1 MAASLQ
7 RPRCLQEDEWDDTNG
22 CIESWGECVE
32 WDEESWMAYSVARG
46 IGFGDTEGLG
56 VQWVVEFVVEG
67 VDKVVLLQE
76 HACSWP
82 AADRGRQYATPL
94 PGVELFDKSDA
105 EVDVGVCVA
114 VLPWTP
120 PAGSGHY
127 VTVVDL
133 APVGFDPL
141 GGWLRWW
148 QSFGIR
154 VGAGVYC
161 GWGG

>member
-1 MAASLQ
+1 
-7 RPRCLQEDEWDDTNG
+7 
-22 CIESWGECVE
+22 
-32 WDEESWMAYSVARG
+32 MAYSVARG

-105 EVDVGVCVA
+105 EVDVGVGAA
-114 VLPWTP
+114 VLPRTP

-154 VGAGVYC
+154 AAGG
-161 GWGG
+161 GWRLLRMGRIKTRLERLRDLMNVSNRIQYASTSQFAQGLQAK